1 MEMDITKMKGAVCAA
16 KVLAVLVVSCLFRY
30 IDTFTVIFDD
40 NPVSIVP
47 SFIAALVLFSGL
59 GAFAGLL
66 QGYKWGFIPLYFFI
80 PAATLFFDMSL
91 IPFLPDLIPLAFRSL
106 VVLVIN
112 STVLLYAVLLLL
124 KMMDSN
130 VILYQA
136 EQLSLNRYSMHKD

>member
-1 MEMDITKMKGAVCAA
+1 MEMNIPKMKGTVCAA
-16 KVLAVLVVSCLFRY
+16 KVLAVLVVSCLIRH

-91 IPFLPDLIPLAFRSL
+91 LPFLPDLILPAFRSL
-106 VVLVIN
+106 VVLAIN
-112 STVLLYAVLLLL
+112 STVLLYAVFLLL

-130 VILYQA
+130 VILYPA
-136 EQLSLNRYSMHKD
+136 DQLSLNRYSKL